1 MIKNYVKLCDEIG
14 ETRKTIMNV
23 IDNIEDLE
31 HQNVAMI
38 ATNKAFTEMRNNILR
53 QNTNCLIDHI
63 EMNCLLDYLKE
74 TYEDIAHEFSKNLMY
89 IK

>member
-1 MIKNYVKLCDEIG
+1 MIKNYVRFCDEIG

-23 IDNIEDLE
+23 IDNIADLE
-31 HQNVAMI
+31 QQNVAMI
-38 ATNKAFTEMRNNILR
+38 ATNKAFDEMRNNILR
-53 QNTNCLIDHI
+53 QNTKGLIDHI

-74 TYEDIAHEFSKNLMY
+74 TYGDIVHEFAKNLMY